1 MQICLPYAGGY
12 NAAGG
17 LLSSVELFSPSSDC
31 SHLTVAPLPAPR
43 RGLVAAWTGGA
54 VLACGPPANSTKV
67 PDTNIGEQEFSKN
80 TKVTNII
87 Y

>member
-1 MQICLPYAGGY
+1 MQIFLPYAGGY

-67 PDTNIGEQEFSKN
+67 QNTNIGGLAGSF
-80 TKVTNII
+80 
-87 Y
+87 